1 MASRKE
7 QKEQARAARIAQQEA
22 AVASA
27 QRTRRIQIF
36 GGAIAIAVIVIV
48 VAVVISTSGGG
59 SGNAVSPQSPA
70 AKTAAK
76 HVKGLLAGI
85 PESGNTL
92 GSPSAKI
99 TITEYGDL
107 ECSVCD
113 VLATPT
119 SFTNPE
125 HEQGSGWED
134 QLITNYVKT
143 GKAKLVYK
151 SLETASGGNP
161 DQNAFNQQQVA
172 AYAAGLQGKA
182 WYYIELM
189 YNEQGKEST
198 NYVTESYLQS
208 LAKQVPGLN
217 FKKWMSDRKSSKLA
231 NMVVAEGRAG
241 TAVDGSGGASTP
253 TVVVSG
259 PKGLATPII
268 GLPTGGYNSYVS
280 AIKLVS

>member
-7 QKEQARAARIAQQEA
+7 QKEQARNARLAQEQAAA
-22 AVASA
+22 ATQ

-48 VAVVISTSGGG
+48 VAIVISTSSGG
-59 SGNAVSPQSPA
+59 SGKPTSSE

-76 HVKGLLAGI
+76 HVDSVLAGI

-92 GSPSAKI
+92 GNPKAKV

-125 HEQGSGWED
+125 HESGSGWED
-134 QLITNYVKT
+134 SLISTYVRT

-151 SLETASGGNP
+151 SLETASGSNP
-161 DQNAFNQQQVA
+161 DQNAFEVQQVA

-182 WYYIELM
+182 WYYIDLM
-189 YNEQGKEST
+189 YNQQGAEGS
-198 NYVTESYLQS
+198 NYVTESYLQGI
-208 LAKQVPGLN
+208 AKQIPGLN
-217 FKKWMSDRKSSKLA
+217 FNKWMADRKLA
-231 NMVVAEGRAG
+231 SLSQKVTTENQQGN
-241 TAVDGSGGASTP
+241 AVDGGQGSTP

-259 PKGLATPII
+259 PKGSASPII
-268 GLPTGGYNSYVS
+268 GLPQSGYSAYTS
-280 AIKLVS
+280 AINTVS

>member
-7 QKEQARAARIAQQEA
+7 QKEQARNARLAQEQAAA
-22 AVASA
+22 ATQ

-48 VAVVISTSGGG
+48 VAIVISTSGGG
-59 SGNAVSPQSPA
+59 SGKPTSSE

-76 HVKGLLAGI
+76 HVDSVLAGI

-92 GSPSAKI
+92 GNPKAKV

-125 HEQGSGWED
+125 HESGSGWED
-134 QLITNYVKT
+134 SLISTYVRT

-151 SLETASGGNP
+151 SLETASSENP
-161 DQNAFNQQQVA
+161 DQSAFMQQQVA
-172 AYAAGLQGKA
+172 AYAAGLQGKG
-182 WYYIELM
+182 WYFIDLM
-189 YNEQGKEST
+189 YNQQGAEGN
-198 NYVTESYLQS
+198 NYVSESYLQGI
-208 LAKQVPGLN
+208 AKQIPGLN
-217 FKKWMSDRKSSKLA
+217 FNKWMADRKLA
-231 NMVVAEGRAG
+231 SLSQKVTTENQQGN
-241 TAVDGSGGASTP
+241 AVDGGQGSTP

-259 PKGLATPII
+259 PKGSASPII
-268 GLPTGGYNSYVS
+268 GLPQSGYSAYTS
-280 AIKLVS
+280 AINTVS